1 MKKKF
6 FWLLMGLAITV
17 TLAACGTKSQE
28 DVTKDLSSKLESLKS
43 YKAEAK
49 MTLQTGSEPQS
60 YDIEIW
66 HKNPEFYR
74 VALKNTEKDQSQMI
88 LKNKEGVFVLTPALN
103 KSFRFQSDWPNNS
116 SQAYLYESLIED
128 IQNDKEAKFK
138 ATEDH
143 YVYETKTSYQN
154 NQMLPL
160 QEITLNKSDLSPVS
174 VKVMDAERTP
184 VVTVDFSNVKFNE
197 ELDNKDFD
205 TKKNMTGA
213 QLEFPVMAEVAE
225 EEDFTVFYPES
236 LPEVELVSEK
246 EVETEEGKRV
256 ILTYEGEDKSF
267 TMIQEKAVI
276 VQTSGGEEAMMNGDP
291 VDLGFTVGAVSDNMV
306 SWTQNGVDYMI
317 ASTNLSK
324 EEMIQIAQ
332 SVQGEVVK

>member
-1 MKKKF
+1 
-6 FWLLMGLAITV
+6 
-17 TLAACGTKSQE
+17 
-28 DVTKDLSSKLESLKS
+28 
-43 YKAEAK
+43 
-49 MTLQTGSEPQS
+49 
-60 YDIEIW
+60 
-66 HKNPEFYR
+66 
-74 VALKNTEKDQSQMI
+74 MI

>member
-128 IQNDKEAKFK
+128 IQNDKEPKFK

>member
-1 MKKKF
+1 
-6 FWLLMGLAITV
+6 MGLAITV

>member
-1 MKKKF
+1 
-6 FWLLMGLAITV
+6 MGLAVIV

-28 DVTKDLSSKLESLKS
+28 DVTKDLTSKLESLKS

-160 QEITLNKSDLSPVS
+160 QEITLKKSDLSPVS

-184 VVTVDFSNVKFNE
+184 VVTVDFSNVKFDE
-197 ELDNKDFD
+197 ELNNKDFD

-225 EEDFTVFYPES
+225 EEDFSVFYPEA

-256 ILTYEGEDKSF
+256 ILTYEGEEKSF
-267 TMIQEKAVI
+267 TMIQEKAVV
-276 VQTSGGEEAMMNGDP
+276 VQTSGGEESLMNGDP

-306 SWTQNGVDYMI
+306 AWTQNGVDYMI
-317 ASTNLSK
+317 ASNNLSK

-332 SVQGEVVK
+332 SVQGEIVK

>member
-1 MKKKF
+1 
-6 FWLLMGLAITV
+6 MGLAITV
-17 TLAACGTKSQE
+17 TLAACGAKSQE

>member
-28 DVTKDLSSKLESLKS
+28 DVTKDLTSKLESLKS

>member
-17 TLAACGTKSQE
+17 TLAACGAKSQE